1 MRTPAQARHSQPG
14 PLPQVL
20 CIGVLPLAI
29 CYIAEAQAKRAF
41 VARRQQ
47 QRLSKLHWSMHL
59 VVLLFALAL
68 ADVLVTLVHRLGLAP
83 LVPDAR

>member
-1 MRTPAQARHSQPG
+1 M
-14 PLPQVL
+14 
-20 CIGVLPLAI
+20 AI
-29 CYIAEAQAKRAF
+29 CYIAEAEAKRAF

-47 QRLSKLHWSMHL
+47 QRRPKLHWSVHL

-83 LVPDAR
+83 PLPEAR